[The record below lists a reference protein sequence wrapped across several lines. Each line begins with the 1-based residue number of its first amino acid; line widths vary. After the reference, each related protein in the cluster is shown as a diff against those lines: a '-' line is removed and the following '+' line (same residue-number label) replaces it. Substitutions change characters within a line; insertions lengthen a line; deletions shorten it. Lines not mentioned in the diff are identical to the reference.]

1 MFDATEILQDEGHGI
16 SNGAVINMMF
26 FRQEGVPL
34 FHNAEVAPPV
44 DKDSNESQ
52 LSVLTLGCGETLTV
66 CNKYVVFRMSK
77 YVMKNHAFLQLQIST
92 IESLCK

>member
-16 SNGAVINMMF
+16 SNGVVINMMF

-44 DKDSNESQ
+44 DKDANESQ

-66 CNKYVVFRMSK
+66 CNKYVFLPTLK
-77 YVMKNHAFLQLQIST
+77 YLKKKTCGTT
-92 IESLCK
+92 ITDFYD